1 MQAVV
6 GGIIAGFG
14 ARLAMGC
21 NLAAFFT
28 GIPQFSLHAWFFA
41 AATAI
46 GSYFGAK
53 FTLLP
58 LFRIPVKMTKV
69 SAASPLTQ
77 TRSGASSLPPRY
89 AGLFCHGCLGDLHG
103 NESAQTRPGHA
114 VRRRLWFA
122 D

>member
-1 MQAVV
+1 M
-6 GGIIAGFG
+6 IAGFG

-41 AATAI
+41 VATAI

-58 LFRIPVKMTKV
+58 LFRIPVKMTKSAQRLQPRSPLRRAAV
-69 SAASPLTQ
+69 SASECWSFSPWWHG
-77 TRSGASSLPPRY
+77 RSAPP
-89 AGLFCHGCLGDLHG
+89 
-103 NESAQTRPGHA
+103 
-114 VRRRLWFA
+114 
-122 D
+122 